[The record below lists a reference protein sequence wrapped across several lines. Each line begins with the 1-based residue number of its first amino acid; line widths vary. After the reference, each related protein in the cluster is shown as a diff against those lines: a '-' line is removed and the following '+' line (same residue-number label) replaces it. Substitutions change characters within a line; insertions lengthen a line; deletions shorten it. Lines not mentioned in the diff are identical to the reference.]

1 MLERRVSV
9 TLGCGWLFMTSV
21 NALLTWKEGEEH
33 AVSEVKYEGCISFC
47 RKEVST
53 C

>member
-1 MLERRVSV
+1 MSV
-9 TLGCGWLFMTSV
+9 TLGCGWLFMSSV

-33 AVSEVKYEGCISFC
+33 AVSEVKYEGRVSFSM
-47 RKEVST
+47 KEVST